1 MAAYGWPLEYIL
13 DLTVPQIR
21 LLLKWKDKRERGQM
35 LWQAQIAAT
44 AMFALAPEQ
53 GADYLDKIR
62 ELLDEGGAE
71 SENGGWDVP
80 ASIPR
85 LEDLAGGMRTP
96 KGISLPIRI
105 AKSAPPEGTD

>member
-35 LWQAQIAAT
+35 LWQAQIAAS

-62 ELLDEGGAE
+62 EQLGAE
-71 SENGGWDVP
+71 GSEDDGTVSAD
-80 ASIPR
+80 IPR
-85 LEDLAGGMRTP
+85 LEDVAGRGGR
-96 KGISLPIRI
+96 LPIRRVTI
-105 AKSAPPEGTD
+105 PKTPEGDEVNE